1 MISITGRLDVVK
13 EGTAYNLIFTDNIKH
28 ENFIQTAMYNLDN
41 SINESIIWNI
51 KDNEMYKV
59 SIKDT
64 SLFLEKVIR
73 TISKGAIGYL

>member
-1 MISITGRLDVVK
+1 MDVVK